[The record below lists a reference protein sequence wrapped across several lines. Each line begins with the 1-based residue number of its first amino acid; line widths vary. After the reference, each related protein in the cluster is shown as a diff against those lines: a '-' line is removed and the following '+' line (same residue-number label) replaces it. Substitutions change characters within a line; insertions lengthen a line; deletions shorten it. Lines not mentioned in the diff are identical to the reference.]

1 MDTYPFYGKTHTGI
15 LWTMPLVQ
23 RQNQLNKN
31 KAAFQ
36 FTFWKTDFD
45 EHSLIGLSQYE
56 IRASK
61 VKLHSGHPRSLI
73 FISGNVFQRASEV
86 CKTRLLTESVWDL
99 QVFDFKDYF
108 RVTWVIT
115 MKLFVWGRNLVLW
128 KPNQRVLVEISLS
141 KRKNRDFGKKLSKKR
156 EKKLRNSWS

>member
-1 MDTYPFYGKTHTGI
+1 MI
-15 LWTMPLVQ
+15 
-23 RQNQLNKN
+23 R
-31 KAAFQ
+31 
-36 FTFWKTDFD
+36 
-45 EHSLIGLSQYE
+45 LSQYE

-156 EKKLRNSWS
+156 EKKLRNSRSLGNYQSEGEEEKDRAHKNQLFYLFYVVLTRQKP